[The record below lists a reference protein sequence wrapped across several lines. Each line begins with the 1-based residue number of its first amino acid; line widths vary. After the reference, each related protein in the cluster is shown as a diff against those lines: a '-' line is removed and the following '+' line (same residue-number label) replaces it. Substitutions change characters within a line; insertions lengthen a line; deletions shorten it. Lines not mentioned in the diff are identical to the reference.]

1 MGENAGMSSL
11 PALRLPRKK
20 GRAVFQIVGS
30 ACFVI
35 AGIVLLIMG
44 LTSQSTGLRSLELT
58 VIGVV
63 TILVFGFFG
72 FLGARML
79 TRPALVVDDR
89 GIWDNTSG
97 LSVGLIPWE
106 QTLGF
111 QPVRVTL
118 NDLVAVLWADE
129 QWAWDHMKPTARRMN
144 RLNHG
149 TGTPVG
155 PISGDMLKVT
165 GPQLALMLLEQRRQ
179 RRPELSEAPGMPPTA

>member
-1 MGENAGMSSL
+1 MSDL
-11 PALRLPRKK
+11 PALRLPRKR
-20 GRAVFQIVGS
+20 GRSVFQVVGS
-30 ACFVI
+30 VCFVI
-35 AGIVLLIMG
+35 AGVVLLIMG
-44 LTSQSTGLRSLELT
+44 LTSQPFDFDALKLT
-58 VIGVV
+58 VAGVLA
-63 TILVFGFFG
+63 ILVFGFFG

-106 QTLGF
+106 QALGF
-111 QPVRVTL
+111 QPVRVAL
-118 NDLVAVLWADE
+118 NDYVAVLWADE

-149 TGTPVG
+149 MGTPVG

-179 RRPELSEAPGMPPTA
+179 RRPELSEAPGMPPTE